1 MTASVSWTTVTRY
14 ALVVVGLAFLQG
26 VFRYFQR
33 RLIFGASRRIEAD
46 LRRSLF
52 TNLVRQPP
60 AFFDSLPT
68 GDVISRFSND
78 VNAVRMAVGPGLM
91 FGTNTVVTLLLVL
104 GFMFWLDPS
113 LALLALLPLPFVSI
127 VVKVMGQ
134 AIHRRSERAQ
144 AALATV
150 TTTVQE
156 NLAGL
161 RVVRAYGREESQEAR
176 FHESSEEYVAAN
188 MRLARIQAILTPSLG
203 FLLGISLVV
212 ILWVGGGRV
221 ASGALSLGDLV
232 AFMMYV
238 AMISWPMIAFG
249 WIANL
254 VQRGAAAMRRLNMV
268 LLAQPTIDDR
278 DADADARV
286 SNGAVSLREVTFRYD
301 PARPAVLEDLSLE
314 VPAGSTLGVTGPTG
328 SGKTTIVNL
337 ISRLYEAEAGT
348 VAIDGRQVQGYP
360 LEALR
365 SAIAVVPQES
375 FLFSATLRENLLFGA
390 DGDQNGRPSLEEAAQ
405 IAGLSVDIAELPD
418 GFETLVG
425 ERGVTLSG
433 GQKQRAAL
441 ARAILAGPR
450 ILVLDDAFSSV
461 DTETEEGILQHL
473 RAFMAQRTT
482 LLISHRVSTLRRA
495 DRIVVVDQGRIV
507 EDGTHDELVIADG
520 LYAALY
526 RPSKAGGRDRARI
539 GAKACR
545 AVSPWLRF
553 GTPDHR
559 LSQKRRCVVLIRL
572 SILAV
577 LVTLSAPAAVAQEAF
592 EVDPPAG
599 TRPATKSRSRSF
611 PCPGSSA
618 ARRRC
623 APRKSSSRCPT
634 GGASG
639 CW

>member
-1 MTASVSWTTVTRY
+1 MNNLTTLIPYLRPYRGVILWGIVCIALGSVFGSLTPLVMGRAVDAMTASVSWATVTRY
-14 ALVVVGLAFLQG
+14 ALIVVALALVQG
-26 VFRYFQR
+26 FFRYFQR

-46 LRRSLF
+46 LRQGLF
-52 TNLVRQPP
+52 ENLVRQPP
-60 AFFDSLPT
+60 AFFDTLPT

-78 VNAVRMAVGPGLM
+78 VNAVRMAIGPGLM
-91 FGTNTVVTLLLVL
+91 FGTNTLVTLVLVL

-144 AALATV
+144 AALAAV
-150 TTTVQE
+150 TTMVQE

-161 RVVRAYGREESQEAR
+161 RVVRAYGREASQGER
-176 FHESSEEYVAAN
+176 FHASSEAYVAAN

-212 ILWVGGGRV
+212 ILWVGGSRV
-221 ASGALSLGDLV
+221 AAGVLSLGELV

-254 VQRGAAAMRRLNMV
+254 LQRGAAAMGRLNTV
-268 LLAQPTIDDR
+268 LLAKPSIDDSR
-278 DADADARV
+278 AEVDARV
-286 SNGAVSLREVTFRYD
+286 SKGAVSLNDITFRYD
-301 PARPAVLEDLSLE
+301 PQRAPVLAGFSLD
-314 VPAGSTLGVTGPTG
+314 VPAGTTLGVTGPTG

-337 ISRLYEAEAGT
+337 IARLYEAEAGA
-348 VAIDGRQVQGYP
+348 VAIDDRRVQRYP
-360 LEALR
+360 LKALR

-441 ARAILAGPR
+441 ARAILAEPR

-461 DTETEEGILQHL
+461 DTETEEGILRHL
-473 RAFMAQRTT
+473 RAFMAERTT

-526 RPSKAGGRDRARI
+526 RR
-539 GAKACR
+539 
-545 AVSPWLRF
+545 
-553 GTPDHR
+553 
-559 LSQKRRCVVLIRL
+559 QKL
-572 SILAV
+572 
-577 LVTLSAPAAVAQEAF
+577 EA
-592 EVDPPAG
+592 EIE
-599 TRPATKSRSRSF
+599 RQ
-611 PCPGSSA
+611 
-618 ARRRC
+618 
-623 APRKSSSRCPT
+623 
-634 GGASG
+634 
-639 CW
+639 